1 MLAAGALRFV
11 NHLLA
16 GERWARQRLI
26 PFAGQVARVEYGD
39 WSFPVRIADDGLILA
54 AEADAEV
61 RVRLRLPDDAAQRF
75 VNDRASLFGATQIS
89 GSADFAEALAFV
101 ARNLRWD
108 IEDDLS
114 RFVGDIAARRLF
126 AGGRRFGE
134 WQLDAARRGAQNVAE
149 YLTFEQ
155 PTIAARVDVAALCAA
170 IDTVR
175 DDAERLE
182 KRLQIIEKRVPA
194 RGAR

>member
-1 MLAAGALRFV
+1 MLAAGALCFV
-11 NHLLA
+11 NHLLG
-16 GERWARQRLI
+16 GERWARQRLS
-26 PFAGQVARVEYGD
+26 PFAGEVARIDYRD
-39 WSFPVRIADDGLILA
+39 WSFPVRIGADGLIHA
-54 AEADAEV
+54 AESDAEA

-75 VNDRASLFGATQIS
+75 VNDRASLFGAAQIS

-134 WQLDAARRGAQNVAE
+134 WQLDAARRGAQNLAE
-149 YLTFEQ
+149 YLTFER
-155 PTIAARVDVAALCAA
+155 PTLAAREDVAAWCAA
-170 IDTVR
+170 IDEVR
-175 DDAERLE
+175 DDAARLE
-182 KRLQIIEKRVPA
+182 KRLQIIEKRA
-194 RGAR
+194 ALR